1 VTKQTI
7 IALSVALKIPFEET
21 VELLA
26 QTGFTLSRN
35 QLFDVIVSYFM
46 RNQLYD
52 IDLIN
57 EVLFLYDQQLLGS

>member
-1 VTKQTI
+1 
-7 IALSVALKIPFEET
+7 
-21 VELLA
+21 
-26 QTGFTLSRN
+26 
-35 QLFDVIVSYFM
+35 VIVSYFM